1 MTLIGLQNHGYRV
14 ESKIPAEIVYN
25 GSGAVELPD
34 YVFDKHTRAGKSMG
48 RGLKHFIEV
57 GAYVSNPHED
67 IFKRSGVKRKA
78 QEIYLEDESKY
89 GTKYANSRAVRRRV
103 RKKYQKLK

>member
-1 MTLIGLQNHGYRV
+1 
-14 ESKIPAEIVYN
+14 
-25 GSGAVELPD
+25 
-34 YVFDKHTRAGKSMG
+34 MG

-67 IFKRSGVKRKA
+67 ISKRSGVKRKA
-78 QEIYLEDESKY
+78 EQIYLEDESKY

-103 RKKYQKLK
+103 RKKYQQLKYRKGKKILSSVMGKKPCGEKPASWIFDTGDEKVFVKGPFLQKIS